1 MSDKKAWL
9 FVNGPVANGQRLQ
22 ALISAGDWIV
32 AVDGGYTHL
41 KAAGIKPELVIG
53 DLDSLS
59 EADLEEILQ
68 AKIPLQRFPTDK
80 NETDLELAVNAALD
94 RGVKA
99 IRFVGAFGGR
109 MDQTLGNLT
118 LLLRPDLAELDV
130 RLEDGETEAW
140 LVRAEGVVVGQ
151 PGDIVSL
158 LPVNSPAT
166 GITTTGLHYPLR
178 AESLSNVHTRGI
190 SNFMEASA
198 ARIEVRDGI
207 LLCVHI
213 RKPSS

>member
-1 MSDKKAWL
+1 MAEKKAWL
-9 FVNGPVANGQRLQ
+9 FVNGPVADSRRLQ
-22 ALISAGDWIV
+22 GLVSSGDWIV

-59 EADLEEILQ
+59 PADLEEIL
-68 AKIPLQRFPTDK
+68 ATKIPLQRFPTDK
-80 NETDLELAVNAALD
+80 NDTDLELAVNAALD

-118 LLLRPDLAELDV
+118 LLLRPDLADLDV

-140 LVRAEGVVVGQ
+140 LVRSEGVVVGQ

-158 LPVNSPAT
+158 LPVNGPAS
-166 GITTTGLHYPLR
+166 GITTSGLHYPLR

-190 SNFMEASA
+190 SNVMEASE

-213 RKPSS
+213 RKPNS